1 MMVVSLQLGAR
12 PALQSLPIGNGCND
26 EVGSLAAAYT

>member
-12 PALQSLPIGNGCND
+12 PALQSLPIGNGCTD